1 MARQRVTMADVA
13 RKAGVS
19 TTAVSLVLNDRQ
31 GTRLSE
37 DAAKR
42 VRAAAD
48 ELGYR
53 PNLTARAL
61 STQKS
66 RIIGFISEQVTVD
79 RLASGLIRG
88 ALREAKRQ
96 NHVLFIAETE
106 GEADALDEAVDA
118 LTDRQV
124 DGIIYAATRPH
135 ALRLPA
141 RVGGTPVVMLNAV
154 ADDPEG
160 SPGGPRPDA
169 VLADER
175 AGAVDVVDL
184 LLDAGHSEGVVIVG
198 RSVDQPDDEWLSLAV
213 QRRLDG
219 IWESLGAHGV
229 RPIAQLPCRPWSVK
243 AGYEAVRDLLA
254 AGVTPHALI
263 CLNDR
268 LSFGAYRALGEA
280 GLQVGRDVSV
290 VSFDDDDIA
299 VYLHPMLTTAAAP
312 FEEMGALAVRL
323 LLDDDREPGEHLVP
337 MPTRVRDSV
346 HLTRARAAELQQQ
359 SPEPDWTR

>member
-13 RKAGVS
+13 RRAGVS

-37 DAAKR
+37 DAAQR
-42 VRAAAD
+42 VRAAAE

-53 PNLTARAL
+53 PNLTARSL
-61 STQKS
+61 STRKS

-96 NHVLFIAETE
+96 DHVLFIAETE
-106 GEADALDEAVDA
+106 GEADALDDAVDA

-135 ALRLPA
+135 ALRLTS
-141 RVGGTPVVMLNAV
+141 RVGSTPVVMLNAV
-154 ADDPEG
+154 SEEA
-160 SPGGPRPDA
+160 PDC
-169 VLADER
+169 VLPDEH
-175 AGAVDVVDL
+175 AGARDIVDL
-184 LLDAGHSEGVVIVG
+184 LLDAGHTEGVVVVG
-198 RSVDQPDDEWLSLAV
+198 RSVDQPDDEWLTLAV
-213 QRRLDG
+213 RRRLDG
-219 IWESLGAHGV
+219 IWDSLRAHDV

-268 LSFGAYRALGEA
+268 LSFGAYRALAEA
-280 GLQVGRDVSV
+280 GLTVGRDVAV

-323 LLDDDREPGEHLVP
+323 LLDEGHEPGEHLVP
-337 MPTRVRDSV
+337 MPTRVLDSV
-346 HLTRARAAELQQQ
+346 HLTRARAAELQKRN
-359 SPEPDWTR
+359 PEPDWTR